1 MSAIAEM
8 VEIGVPVRIAYN
20 QWTQFKS
27 FPRFLAAVRTVD
39 QLRPSVTCWVIG
51 LGPLRRE
58 FDVEIVQQDPDC
70 FVAWW
75 CLGRHHRHR
84 GEVTFQSLG
93 PHRTEV
99 IVRIQYEPHGLNE
112 LLGAALGVPRRIV
125 RSGLGQFKDFIECLG
140 EEDGAWRGSISKG
153 RVQPVESK
161 PPRSRVPTW
170 PHG

>member
-1 MSAIAEM
+1 MSAIAEA
-8 VEIGVPVRIAYN
+8 VEIGVPVHIAYN

-39 QLRPSVTCWVIG
+39 QLRPSVTCWAIG
-51 LGPLRRE
+51 FGPLRRE
-58 FDVEIVQQDPDC
+58 FDVEIVQQDPDR

-75 CLGRHHRHR
+75 CLGPRHRHR
-84 GEVTFQSLG
+84 GEVTFHPLG
-93 PHRTEV
+93 PGRTEV
-99 IVRIQYEPHGLNE
+99 IVRIQYRPRGRKE
-112 LLGAALGVPRRIV
+112 LLEAALGVPRQIV
-125 RSGLGQFKDFIECLG
+125 RFGLRQFKDFIECVG
-140 EEDGAWRGSISKG
+140 EDGSAWRGSISKG